1 MDPIELQLQKLL
13 RPFENQSGIVG
24 TNTGSNMM
32 NNIPIG
38 ITNAYNFDPL
48 TQNVNTDLVGDIIKA
63 NQVILNQKYKL
74 GQKPDGSFYRESLI
88 PKSEPQVSDAPLRFA
103 TDDQASFFFPSNTSK
118 GIMDSTVASNIPY
131 GALGSEDNF
140 QGFTDKVDFS
150 KPQEP
155 TGIAKLASYLPFG
168 ENSVVGSVIRSL
180 VPKADPAA
188 KFMNNFYRNRFGL
201 TDIGQV
207 ASGIMKGYNPVS
219 GGLINRITKGKYG
232 DPMKIGLQGS
242 YQKRIDR
249 IKKTLQDKYLSKGR
263 SLDETELDERLA
275 LLEQL
280 KLDELNA
287 FKQFIES
294 KSPQSKGLGDI
305 GSAGIDKTIQTGGAA
320 EDKPGKAF
328 APIKDTFSGGKVKD
342 VKSVP
347 GGKYGSP
354 K

>member
-1 MDPIELQLQKLL
+1 MATFDELRLQQLL
-13 RPFENQSGIVG
+13 RPFENQSGIIG
-24 TNTGSNMM
+24 TNTGSEMM
-32 NNIPIG
+32 NNIPLI
-38 ITNAYNFDPL
+38 
-48 TQNVNTDLVGDIIKA
+48 NTAD
-63 NQVILNQKYKL
+63 ILNQYNVPGLQNKDL
-74 GQKPDGSFYRESLI
+74 LNQDLI
-88 PKSEPQVSDAPLRFA
+88 NQIIADNQRKTKMIIEDDKVKTVPISYPNVSDAPLRFA
-103 TDDQASFFFPSNTSK
+103 TDDQASFFFPSNTNK
-118 GIMDSTVASNIPY
+118 GIMDSTVASNIPF
-131 GALGSEDNF
+131 GTSVDNI

-155 TGIAKLASYLPFG
+155 TGIAKLASYFPLG
-168 ENSVVGSVIRSL
+168 ENSMVGSVIRSFI
-180 VPKADPAA
+180 PKADPAA

-232 DPMKIGLQGS
+232 DPMKIGLQGA

-287 FKQFIES
+287 FKQFIKS

-305 GSAGIDKTIQTGGAA
+305 GSAGIDKTIKTGGAA
-320 EDKPGKAF
+320 EDKPSNAF
-328 APIKDTFSGGKVKD
+328 APLKDTFSGGKVKD

-354 K
+354 R

>member
-1 MDPIELQLQKLL
+1 MAISDYLTEESLQNLLNQQLADNQGVVSLLPSNVSPFFRMDAT
-13 RPFENQSGIVG
+13 SGVV
-24 TNTGSNMM
+24 
-32 NNIPIG
+32 PRL
-38 ITNAYNFDPL
+38 ALEPLYPNFGAPL
-48 TQNVNTDLVGDIIKA
+48 TNDSSLTPVLKSDIPTIMNPGA
-63 NQVILNQKYKL
+63 SQSL
-74 GQKPDGSFYRESLI
+74 GFDI
-88 PKSEPQVSDAPLRFA
+88 PF
-103 TDDQASFFFPSNTSK
+103 
-118 GIMDSTVASNIPY
+118 

-155 TGIAKLASYLPFG
+155 TGIAKLASYLPLG
-168 ENSVVGSVIRSL
+168 ENSMAGSIIRSL
-180 VPKADPAA
+180 IPKADPAA
-188 KFMNNFYRNRFGL
+188 KFMNDFYRNRFGL

-232 DPMKIGLQGS
+232 DPMKIGLQGA

-287 FKQFIES
+287 FKQFVES

-305 GSAGIDKTIQTGGAA
+305 GSAGIDETIQTGGAA
-320 EDKPGKAF
+320 EDKPGNAF
-328 APIKDTFSGGKVKD
+328 APLKDTFSGGKVKD